1 MILVH
6 RRFPAHR
13 LGVGLSAV
21 AAVLGL
27 FAGPA
32 PGQTSYSWANGVTGT
47 WQTPGNWNPN
57 GIPGSNANDTAT
69 ITSAGTY
76 SVTMTSA
83 VALASVTINAS
94 GATLDT
100 SAQTFTVNTA
110 LNLSAGTLITS
121 GATTAAAT
129 WTTSAGTN
137 WNWTAGTLSGAGT
150 YSNGGTLTMSVATS
164 APNLSSALVNTGT
177 FLWNGSAAIFPQTG
191 ASINNSGLFNIRADG
206 TVVQNTFL
214 TAAFTNT
221 GTIRKSLGSGTSTIQ
236 AALTSTTGTIDVQT
250 GTLSF
255 AGGGTVSGSI
265 SAASGATVNL
275 GGLTLTGTLTGSGAG
290 TVNINTTTIA
300 SGGAT
305 LNYTGSQ
312 LQWTNDSISGGT
324 ATIPVGATL
333 TISTSNGHRLNTT
346 LNNAGTVINT
356 GTGPVQMN
364 AGSAVTNSGL
374 FDVRFDSGGVF
385 LTADANARFT
395 NTGTLRKSVG
405 TGTTNI
411 ALHVTN
417 DNGGTISIQ
426 TGTMTIGNGGAIP
439 AEFRFKGASS
449 VEITGGNSANTSL
462 ILPAA
467 VVQDTPSAV
476 LTIKVI
482 DDGTLIKDGLH
493 PYTWTVLTGAGTNL
507 TSLPLSAFAVAGGNV
522 PINNASASFSG
533 SNVVIQFTPVPEPAG
548 LVLATGLVFA
558 GGAAVRRRFARI

>member
-1 MILVH
+1 MASTEAYQI
-6 RRFPAHR
+6 RPNR
-13 LGVGLSAV
+13 LFY
-21 AAVLGL
+21 LGL
-27 FAGPA
+27 LVATGLVLTGGSTRAQFLWNNTSGGP
-32 PGQTSYSWANGVTGT
+32 
-47 WQTPGNWNPN
+47 WQTTGNWTPN
-57 GIPGSNANDTAT
+57 GTPGASDTASIALANMT
-69 ITSAGTY
+69 G
-76 SVTMTSA
+76 SVTMTA
-83 VALASVTINAS
+83 ATAIGTLTINNS
-94 GATLDT
+94 SATLDT
-100 SAQTFTVNTA
+100 SAQTFTVNTS
-110 LNLSAGTLITS
+110 LSLQAGTLITS

-150 YSNGGTLTMSVATS
+150 YGNGGTLTMSVATS

-250 GTLSF
+250 GTLNF

-265 SAASGATVNL
+265 SAASGAAVNL
-275 GGLTLTGTLTGSGAG
+275 GGLTLSGTLTGSGAG

-374 FDVRFDSGGVF
+374 FDVQFDSGGVF

-395 NTGTLRKSVG
+395 NTGTLRKSLG

-411 ALHVTN
+411 ALNVTN

-426 TGTMTIGNGGAIP
+426 TGTMTIGNGGTFP

-449 VEITGGNSANTSL
+449 VAITGGASANTSL
-462 ILPAA
+462 NLPAT
-467 VVQDTPSAV
+467 VVQDNSSGTAV
-476 LTIKVI
+476 LTIKVMN
-482 DDGTLIKDGLH
+482 DGTLNTSGSTQ
-493 PYTWTVLTGAGTNL
+493 YTWTVLTGAGTNL

-522 PINNASASFSG
+522 PITNGSVSFSG
-533 SNVVIQFTPVPEPAG
+533 SNVVIQFTPVPEPTG
-548 LVLATGLVFA
+548 LMLAAGLVFA
-558 GGAAVRRRFARI
+558 GGAAIRRRFARI